1 VVRTDEQHRDTT
13 AGTVAEPAIRR
24 QRNGVDAA
32 AWSATADAVAAR
44 PDLAR
49 FQFRARSEWR
59 AGAHCRTTIDEF
71 HGAGEERS
79 HEGTFRVEADQPAV
93 LVGRDQGPTPV
104 EFVLH
109 ALASCLTAGLA
120 RSAAA
125 RDITLHRVTSTVT
138 GELDLRGMLG
148 LDPQVRAGCR
158 RIDVRFA
165 VEADASAEEVGE
177 LIAAAQTCS
186 SVHDMLTSAVPVH
199 VEVEL
204 RPPPRP
210 E

>member
-1 VVRTDEQHRDTT
+1 MRTDEHHGGTT
-13 AGTVAEPAIRR
+13 APMVAAPAIRR

-32 AWSATADAVAAR
+32 AWSATADAVTAR
-44 PDLAR
+44 PDLAG
-49 FQFRARSEWR
+49 FQFRARSEWH
-59 AGAHCRTTIDEF
+59 AGAHCTTTIDDF

-93 LVGRDQGPTPV
+93 LVGRDQAPTPV

-120 RSAAA
+120 YSAAA
-125 RDITLHRVTSTVT
+125 RDVTLHRVTSTVT
-138 GELDLRGMLG
+138 GDLDLRGMLG

-158 RIDVRFA
+158 RIDVRFT
-165 VEADASAEEVGE
+165 VEADASAEEVAE
-177 LIAAAQTCS
+177 LIAAAQTRS
-186 SVHDMLTSAVPVH
+186 SVLDMFTTAVPVH
-199 VEVEL
+199 AEVEL

>member
-1 VVRTDEQHRDTT
+1 VVPTDEQHRDTT
-13 AGTVAEPAIRR
+13 AGVVAEPAIRR

-32 AWSATADAVAAR
+32 AWTATADAVAAR

-49 FQFRARSEWR
+49 FQFRARTEWH

-79 HEGTFRVEADQPAV
+79 HEGAFRVDADRPSV
-93 LVGRDQGPTPV
+93 LVGRDQAPAPE
-104 EFVLH
+104 EFLLH
-109 ALASCLTAGLA
+109 ALASCLTASLA
-120 RSAAA
+120 HCAAA

-138 GELDLRGMLG
+138 GDLDLRGMLG
-148 LDPQVRAGCR
+148 LDHHVRAGCR
-158 RIDVRFA
+158 RIDVQFA
-165 VEADASAEEVGE
+165 VEADASAEEVAA

-186 SVHDMLTSAVPVH
+186 SVHDMLTSAVPVR
-199 VEVEL
+199 VEL
-204 RPPPRP
+204 EVRPTPRP

>member
-1 VVRTDEQHRDTT
+1 VVRTDEQQRDT
-13 AGTVAEPAIRR
+13 AAEHAIRR

-32 AWSATADAVAAR
+32 AWSATADAMAAR
-44 PDLAR
+44 PDLAG
-49 FQFRARSEWR
+49 FQFRAHNEWH
-59 AGAHCRTTIDEF
+59 AGAHCHTTLDDF

-79 HEGTFRVEADQPAV
+79 HEGAFRVEADRPAV

-120 RSAAA
+120 HSAAA

-138 GELDLRGMLG
+138 GDLDLRGMLG

-158 RIDVRFA
+158 RIDVRFT
-165 VEADASAEEVGE
+165 VEADASAGE
-177 LIAAAQTCS
+177 LAELMAAAQAYS

-199 VEVEL
+199 VELEL
-204 RPPPRP
+204 VRRPAPT
-210 E
+210 